1 MGMITPSPTLGF
13 KQRHGTLQA
22 EGVTRRFGGLTAI
35 DRVDVKLATGN
46 ITGLM
51 GSNGAG
57 KSTLLNVLS
66 RLDAPDAGVI
76 TLSADGRVGRC
87 FQTPALVGGF
97 TVVQNVLATA
107 NSAETAWAAIAAV
120 GLTEIHNRPAQSLGQ
135 GDRRFLEIARA
146 LAVNPSFLLL
156 DEPAAGLTPEERE
169 RLSVLLRELALAGL
183 GILIVEHNVSFL
195 TALSDRLICMAD
207 SKIIADGTPEAVIA
221 APNVRMAY
229 LGELAQ

>member
-1 MGMITPSPTLGF
+1 
-13 KQRHGTLQA
+13 
-22 EGVTRRFGGLTAI
+22 
-35 DRVDVKLATGN
+35 
-46 ITGLM
+46 
-51 GSNGAG
+51 
-57 KSTLLNVLS
+57 
-66 RLDAPDAGVI
+66 
-76 TLSADGRVGRC
+76 
-87 FQTPALVGGF
+87 LVGGF